1 MPTSTVGPCMG
12 LLRQTR
18 CQQQRRQDRLLKTS
32 RLLRPESDD
41 RMLEKSK
48 KQTPQK
54 RIHRRVLRYLAAS
67 WRLSGRESTGPPA
80 PRSTRAIGSVPAT
93 NGDRE
98 SRYCESRSA
107 TIRAP
112 CSLK

>member
-18 CQQQRRQDRLLKTS
+18 CQQQRRQDRPLKTS

-48 KQTPQK
+48 KQK
-54 RIHRRVLRYLAAS
+54 ANSSKEIHRRVLRYLAAS

-98 SRYCESRSA
+98 SRYC
-107 TIRAP
+107 
-112 CSLK
+112 